1 MRFRLVPTD
10 DKFFDLL
17 VETAHNVH
25 ECAQLLQKM
34 VENLADAGAHRDAIL
49 GAERKGD
56 DLTRDVLA
64 RLHTSFVTPFDR
76 EDIHNIAERLDDVT
90 DDMFHV
96 ADLLHM
102 LKITEPMREM
112 TELCDVLVRM
122 SAANVSLFERFE
134 SMKDL
139 DSLLME
145 IGQLESEGD
154 RIYRRAIAR
163 LFAEHD
169 TMTVLKW
176 KDIISAT
183 ENAID
188 RLEDVS
194 DVVESVIVKNA

>member
-10 DKFFDLL
+10 DRFFDLFL
-17 VETAHNVH
+17 EIAHNVND
-25 ECAQLLQKM
+25 CAVLLQKM
-34 VENLADAGAHRDAIL
+34 VDNLSDSGARRDAIL
-49 GAERKGD
+49 ACERKGD

-90 DDMFHV
+90 DDMYHV

-102 LKITEPMREM
+102 LKISEPMPEM
-112 TELCDVLVRM
+112 TEMCELLVRM
-122 SAANVSLFERFE
+122 SATNVSLFERFE

-139 DSLLME
+139 DTMLSE
-145 IGQLESEGD
+145 IGNLESEGD

-194 DVVESVIVKNA
+194 DVVESVVVKNA

>member
-163 LFAEHD
+163 LFAEHV
-169 TMTVLKW
+169 TPYRNL
-176 KDIISAT
+176 IISHEAKMQ
-183 ENAID
+183 
-188 RLEDVS
+188 RQ
-194 DVVESVIVKNA
+194 

>member
-1 MRFRLVPTD
+1 VRFRLVPTD
-10 DKFFDLL
+10 DKFFDLFL
-17 VETAHNVH
+17 ETAHNVRD
-25 ECAQLLQKM
+25 CALMLQKM
-34 VENLADAGAHRDAIL
+34 VENLDDAGKYRDSIL
-49 GAERKGD
+49 ACERKGD

-76 EDIHNIAERLDDVT
+76 EDIHNLAERLDDVT

-96 ADLLHM
+96 ADLLHL
-102 LKITEPMREM
+102 LKIETPMPEM
-112 TELCDVLVRM
+112 TELCEVLVLM

-139 DSLLME
+139 DSLLQE
-145 IGQLESEGD
+145 LGQFESEGD

-176 KDIISAT
+176 KDIFSAT
-183 ENAID
+183 ENALD

-194 DVVESVIVKNA
+194 DVVEAVVVKHA